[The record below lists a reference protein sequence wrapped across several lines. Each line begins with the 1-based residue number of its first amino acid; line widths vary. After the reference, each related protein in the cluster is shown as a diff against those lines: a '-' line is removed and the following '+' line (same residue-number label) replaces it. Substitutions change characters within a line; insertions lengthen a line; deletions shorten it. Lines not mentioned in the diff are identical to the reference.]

1 MQITLQHHCEILFFF
16 FLRKSKS
23 SQGAQTGGTQV
34 PLSETVQPNCTNQS
48 FSQQCILLFLLF
60 LFGCFCWVF
69 FLFSLSQ
76 QCWDTADTHVSKAAV
91 LGLTCQNP
99 KLVPRW
105 AAAET
110 SLGEVSACF
119 SLTLLRSVAVQS
131 LGEYQCPCSRLER
144 FSLGVLPHWKHL
156 GNSWRWLAKKQ
167 REMG

>member
-69 FLFSLSQ
+69 FCLACPSSAGILPTHMSVKQPYWVSHVRIQNWSLDGLLQ
-76 QCWDTADTHVSKAAV
+76 KQVWEKCLLVLVSPSSGAW
-91 LGLTCQNP
+91 L
-99 KLVPRW
+99 
-105 AAAET
+105 
-110 SLGEVSACF
+110 
-119 SLTLLRSVAVQS
+119 
-131 LGEYQCPCSRLER
+131 CSR
-144 FSLGVLPHWKHL
+144 
-156 GNSWRWLAKKQ
+156 
-167 REMG
+167 

>member
-1 MQITLQHHCEILFFF
+1 MHSAFFVVF
-16 FLRKSKS
+16 
-23 SQGAQTGGTQV
+23 V
-34 PLSETVQPNCTNQS
+34 W
-48 FSQQCILLFLLF
+48 LFLL
-60 LFGCFCWVF
+60 GF

-144 FSLGVLPHWKHL
+144 FSLSVLPH
-156 GNSWRWLAKKQ
+156 
-167 REMG
+167 